1 MRMRILTALVCA
13 SALGFVATTA
23 TAQVGATRDEV
34 LRLPAPLRASAS
46 DFGATDCAQDPVIG
60 LLPDEVSLGE
70 LTALEVEGATVI
82 DQALLDRLVASLRGA
97 PVSQAGLARFIAAIE
112 CSYRARGY
120 VFARAA
126 VEIPSGAAAGV
137 FRLTLREGVVSRLEA
152 MAEDEALARL
162 ALRAFGPVR
171 EGRPLQAGDVRRGLA
186 QAAAVGLTDIRPTI
200 RRSRLDPAQLDL
212 VLIVTASP
220 SQVFTQASNANAEAL
235 GRWGVLGGGRV
246 SGFTDLEEVTT
257 VGAYASADF
266 REQISLQFD
275 SQALLTEGG
284 LIGRVGGA
292 FARARP
298 GALLEPLEIESRTF
312 FGVVEASM
320 PIAVQRGRVAYAR
333 MGLEYL
339 DQDTDFFGD
348 LPLSAD
354 SLRVLYMGARVDGLA
369 SSAVWTLDTQWRR
382 GLPVMG
388 ASRPGDFALSRFNA
402 NPQASLFRLAGEVA
416 WQLPKSF
423 GARATLNAQWT
434 DKSLTSFEQLSFGGL
449 TGGLGFDP
457 GALSGDRGA
466 TASLQVFAPQGAF
479 GDQLTWRPY
488 LQVAAAQLRTN
499 DDPVGF
505 FDAAG
510 YSLAAGLQMTWAGR
524 WQLEALW
531 AEPFGGIKGT
541 GPDAYDSRVVVKLS
555 ASFSGKR
562 RDILTQ
568 TEGGR

>member
-1 MRMRILTALVCA
+1 MRMRILTGLACA
-13 SALGFVATTA
+13 AAFCLNTTA
-23 TAQVGATRDEV
+23 IAQVGATRDEV

-46 DFGATDCAQDPVIG
+46 DFGATECAQDPVVG
-60 LLPDEVSLGE
+60 LLPDEASLGDVI
-70 LTALEVEGATVI
+70 TLEVVGVTVI
-82 DQALLDRLVASLRGA
+82 DQSVLDRLSTALKGA
-97 PVSQAGLARFIAAIE
+97 PVSQAGLARLIAAIE
-112 CSYRARGY
+112 CSYRARGF
-120 VFARAA
+120 VFARAT
-126 VEIPSGAAAGV
+126 VEIPAGSQAGV
-137 FRLTLREGVVSRLEA
+137 FRLVVREGVVSRVEA

-186 QAAAVGLTDIRPTI
+186 QAAAVGLTDVRPTI
-200 RRSRLDPAQLDL
+200 RRSRLDPTQLDL

-220 SQVFTQASNANAEAL
+220 SQFFGQASNANAEAL
-235 GRWGVLGGGRV
+235 GRWGILGGGRF
-246 SGFTDLEEVTT
+246 SGLTDLEEVTT
-257 VGAYASADF
+257 LGAYASADF
-266 REQISLQFD
+266 SEQVSLQFD

-284 LIGRVGGA
+284 LIARIGGA

-298 GALLEPLEIESRTF
+298 GAVLEPLDIESRTF
-312 FGVVEASM
+312 FAVTEASL
-320 PIAVQRGRVAYAR
+320 PITVQRGRVTYAR

-339 DQDTDFFGD
+339 DQETDFFGD
-348 LPLSAD
+348 LPLSED
-354 SLRVLYMGARVDGLA
+354 RLRVLYMGARIDGLA
-369 SSAVWTLDTQWRR
+369 QSSVWTLDAQWRR

-402 NPQASLFRLAGEVA
+402 NPQASLFRLAAEVA

-423 GARATLNAQWT
+423 SARAVMNAQWT
-434 DKSLTSFEQLSFGGL
+434 DESLTSFEQLSFGGL

-466 TASLQVFAPQGAF
+466 TASVQVFAPQQAF
-479 GDQLTWRPY
+479 NDQLTWRPY
-488 LQVAAAQLRTN
+488 VQLAAAHLRTT

-510 YSLAAGLQMTWAGR
+510 YSVAAGFQVVWAGR

-541 GPDAYDSRVVVKLS
+541 GPDAYDSRVVVKLTTS
-555 ASFSGKR
+555 LSGKR

-568 TEGGR
+568 TEGGQ